1 MKGLANP
8 PYTRTKIECFQR
20 VETSHA
26 EIFKKD
32 VIEVVTDEMPAGEA
46 IMDRSGCQNLLSNF
60 LGVRLYLTLQPLQ
73 VAAVPW

>member
-8 PYTRTKIECFQR
+8 PYTHTKIECFQR

-46 IMDRSGCQNLLSNF
+46 IMDPTHHLIGDKRKSD
-60 LGVRLYLTLQPLQ
+60 
-73 VAAVPW
+73 

>member
-32 VIEVVTDEMPAGEA
+32 VIEFVTDEMPAGEA
-46 IMDRSGCQNLLSNF
+46 IMDPTHHLIGHKGATDQSLGF
-60 LGVRLYLTLQPLQ
+60 LEQHM
-73 VAAVPW
+73 